1 MIRNDY
7 ERLIKAIASLDKSI
21 GSLECEMD
29 DLNEAMNA
37 LVVVMARVR
46 EDKRKGDQDDTRG
59 VLSEAGGADAGDIRA
74 EAGGRG

>member
-1 MIRNDY
+1 MIRKLLSAIY
-7 ERLIKAIASLDKSI
+7 RLTDAV
-21 GSLECEMD
+21 EN
-29 DLNEAMNA
+29 LNEAVNA
-37 LVVVMARVR
+37 LIVVMARVR